1 MATLN
6 RIQLLGNIGSV
17 DIKEFNNGKIVNAT
31 LATSDRYTDREGNKQ
46 EETIW
51 HRITFIG
58 KLADIA
64 SQFVE
69 KGDPVLVE
77 GKMRYRKYTAQDGK
91 EVSVAEV
98 LASNLQMLK
107 PRSEKAPAEPK
118 FKPIEK
124 PAPSFDEGEADELPF

>member
-64 SQFVE
+64 PTMLHLMGLPVPE
-69 KGDPVLVE
+69 EMTGD
-77 GKMRYRKYTAQDGK
+77 
-91 EVSVAEV
+91 V
-98 LASNLQMLK
+98 LA
-107 PRSEKAPAEPK
+107 E
-118 FKPIEK
+118 
-124 PAPSFDEGEADELPF
+124 D

>member
-107 PRSEKAPAEPK
+107 PHSEKAPAEPK

-124 PAPSFDEGEADELPF
+124 PAPSLLDADDIF